1 MTRMFRVMSQQDHPT
16 IVHEYDIIRT
26 TNDEGHEEITLFRS
40 FNDVWAD
47 ARKGEEVFKIID
59 DGDGYKFPKK
69 LFTSDVDYCLG
80 AELYIVMAF
89 INKTERMP
97 LFKGTIEE
105 VVVKNNIEI

>member
-1 MTRMFRVMSQQDHPT
+1 MTRMFRVMNTHDHPT

-47 ARKGEEVFKIID
+47 GIKGDEVLKIID
-59 DGDGYKFPKK
+59 TGDGYVFPKK
-69 LFTSDVDYCLG
+69 AFSGEVDYSLG
-80 AELYIVMAF
+80 AELYIVMTF
-89 INKTERMP
+89 ISKTERMP

>member
-1 MTRMFRVMSQQDHPT
+1 MTRMFRVMGQQDHPT

-26 TNDEGHEEITLFRS
+26 TNDEGHEEITMFRS

-47 ARKGEEVFKIID
+47 GRKGEEVFKIID

-69 LFTSDVDYCLG
+69 LFSGDVDYCLG

-105 VVVKNNIEI
+105 VVIKNNIEI